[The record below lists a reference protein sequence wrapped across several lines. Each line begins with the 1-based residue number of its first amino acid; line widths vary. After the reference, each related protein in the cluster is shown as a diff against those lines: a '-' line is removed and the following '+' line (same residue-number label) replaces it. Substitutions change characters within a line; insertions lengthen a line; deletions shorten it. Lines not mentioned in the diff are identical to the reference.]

1 MKLINNLIR
10 EKNNIKICDMFLILS
25 EKIII
30 RGNRLIG
37 ERIQNKTRKIS

>member
-10 EKNNIKICDMFLILS
+10 EKICDMFLIFS
-25 EKIII
+25 EKIIS